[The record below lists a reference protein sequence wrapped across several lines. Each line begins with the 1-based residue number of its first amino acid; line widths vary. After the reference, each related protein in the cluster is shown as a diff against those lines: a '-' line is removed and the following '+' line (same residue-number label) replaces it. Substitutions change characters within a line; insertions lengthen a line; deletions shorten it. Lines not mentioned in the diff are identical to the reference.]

1 MPIAEACQVRE
12 LPLCW
17 LCRPGGSI
25 IQTQTIIATTLADIT
40 ANTDTA
46 HLLLKLIILFWL
58 LQYFINIFSDNLAD

>member
-25 IQTQTIIATTLADIT
+25 IQIIATALAAT
-40 ANTDTA
+40 NTDTA

-58 LQYFINIFSDNLAD
+58 LQYFINI